1 MIGGNSLRGVPERSR
16 AQEKRPDEEKR
27 AAPSAL
33 SAKAFRDAVRAYK
46 AESQDHTQAFKREA
60 QLKREQEIRALLDQR
75 VSGDQWSKILDQAKF
90 AARSGEQ
97 EFLMLRFPSDLCS
110 DGGRKIDV
118 AEQGWEGTLRGEAA
132 DLYSRWRMEL
142 KPQGFGLSARIVSYE
157 EGIIGDIALYLTWE
171 GD

>member
-1 MIGGNSLRGVPERSR
+1 M
-16 AQEKRPDEEKR
+16 
-27 AAPSAL
+27 
-33 SAKAFRDAVRAYK
+33 
-46 AESQDHTQAFKREA
+46 QDHTQAFKREA